1 MPTHC
6 ALTSFPLT
14 VSGAGAE
21 LRNARPCLHHPIA
34 GKHLPGPRVSGAA
47 AELGIDGGL
56 LDILVMNPFFRFQLT
71 WMAEEN

>member
-1 MPTHC
+1 MPIHC

-14 VSGAGAE
+14 VSAAG
-21 LRNARPCLHHPIA
+21 P
-34 GKHLPGPRVSGAA
+34 
-47 AELGIDGGL
+47 ELGIDGGL